1 MTRIT
6 GFTNF
11 NPYQSARINSVF
23 RSSRSSNL
31 SYLSGMLGNSQ
42 RIRNS
47 SYAKLLK
54 AYYGKD
60 DANQKTTASRN
71 TRNSQQTGLRNMA
84 DSLASVKGDAED
96 LGKAADKLAATGK
109 DSVFE
114 KKPIKQED
122 GSTVTDYDTDAIYN
136 AVNSFVKN
144 YNDTLKNASFS
155 SDKTVSNA
163 ANSMARSTSFL
174 SKSLA
179 KIGITAEKN
188 GTLSLDKDAFQK
200 ADMETVKNL
209 FQGTGSY
216 GGNMSYA
223 ASRIQNAATKSL
235 AAVTGGT
242 YGRNASFG
250 YGGYGGFGNYSNYY
264 GLGSF
269 FNGYF

>member
-1 MTRIT
+1 MQDNCKKKGAICMTRIT

-31 SYLSGMLGNSQ
+31 SSLSGMLGNSQ

-54 AYYGKD
+54 A
-60 DANQKTTASRN
+60 
-71 TRNSQQTGLRNMA
+71 
-84 DSLASVKGDAED
+84 DSLSSIKSDAED
-96 LGKAADKLAATGK
+96 LGKAAGKLAATGK

-235 AAVTGGT
+235 AAVTG
-242 YGRNASFG
+242 
-250 YGGYGGFGNYSNYY
+250 
-264 GLGSF
+264 
-269 FNGYF
+269 